1 MAQGIDQGAVTL
13 AIDPFSSNAVE
24 NAVSVDKMIR
34 DAGQLVW
41 LDGYGMWASANYETV
56 KEILGD
62 AERFSSAK
70 RPFDHP
76 EFPLPALL
84 VTDDPPSHGPLR
96 TVVSRIL
103 SPKYVRQFTDSFGDV
118 AEAITSNLAE
128 DQTFDAV
135 SELAIPYVLT
145 AFGDV
150 MGLTP
155 DGREHLVPFGN
166 AVLNSF
172 GPANQSFLL
181 STSQSVE
188 ASQWVMQQCVSGKFR
203 ANSVGALLFEAADRG
218 EISHELAG
226 MLMVVLLSAGVDTT
240 VALIANMLY
249 GFSQFPLQWE
259 RLRNDPKL
267 ALGAFEETHR
277 WYSPSRMFGRVAHCE
292 THVGGCRIKAGD
304 NILLFVAATGR
315 DDAVWQLPS
324 EFDIGRMPGKHL
336 SFGHGIHYC
345 LGQMLARAEVMALIT
360 ALSKVVHS
368 IEPAGEPVIL
378 NSNTIQSFS
387 SLPVS
392 MKKG

>member
-1 MAQGIDQGAVTL
+1 MAQGIDQEVVTL
-13 AIDPFSSNAVE
+13 AIDPFSSNAIRDV
-24 NAVSVDKMIR
+24 VSVDKMIR

-41 LDGYGMWASANYETV
+41 LDGYGMWASASHETV

-62 AERFSSAK
+62 AERFSSEK

-84 VTDDPPSHGPLR
+84 VTDDPPTHGPLR
-96 TVVSRIL
+96 AVISRIL
-103 SPKYVRQFTDSFGDV
+103 SPKYVRQFSESFADV
-118 AEAITSNLAE
+118 AKAITSNLAE
-128 DQTFDAV
+128 DQPFDAV

-150 MGLTP
+150 MGITR

-172 GPANQSFLL
+172 GPANESFLL

-188 ASQWVMQQCVSGKFR
+188 ATQWVMQQCGSGEFR

-240 VALIANMLY
+240 VALITNMLH
-249 GFSQFPLQWE
+249 GFSQFPLEWE
-259 RLRNDPKL
+259 RLRKDPKR

-277 WYSPSRMFGRVAHCE
+277 WYSPSRMFGRVAHCD
-292 THVGGCRIKAGD
+292 TRVSGCEVKAGD
-304 NILLFVAATGR
+304 KILLFVGATGR
-315 DDAVWQLPS
+315 DEAVWQRPS
-324 EFDIGRMPGKHL
+324 EFDIGRAPGKHL

-345 LGQMLARAEVMALIT
+345 LGQMLARAEVMALIA
-360 ALSKVVHS
+360 ALCEVVHE
-368 IEPAGEPVIL
+368 IEPAGERVVL

-387 SLPVS
+387 SLPVL
-392 MKKG
+392 MKRR